1 MKLRE
6 YLQLAVNAPRFNVN
20 NINIVEKVY
29 QTKLKR
35 SVRNLTSCIDNAV
48 YFDDTDARLLSFNEI
63 ASGADDF
70 QIDFVH
76 FGIIPYIDMGK
87 NIMIVWSIYY
97 QSWCFFD
104 KIQKYAYKLNKDIFA
119 LISNCE

>member
-29 QTKLKR
+29 QTKLKG

-48 YFDDTDARLLSFNEI
+48 YFDDTDSRLLSFSEI

-70 QIDFVH
+70 QIDFVY
-76 FGIIPYIDMGK
+76 FGIIPYIDIDK

-104 KIQKYAYKLNKDIFA
+104 KIQKYTYKLNKDIFA
-119 LISNCE
+119 FISNCE